1 MVNNN
6 FHSQFGGEFIKLE
19 DKEENLEKLKKECK
33 DNGNPTANPTSPLIE
48 RKWVS
53 QIKDFDFTD
62 IKRIFENNIN
72 KEYFSTNVRPDISK
86 IIQLFNN
93 VSKTEP
99 SFNIDND
106 NNFNISINNL
116 DHKNSIDKTY
126 GIICFGPSASGKTT
140 LMNNFFKDKK
150 ASVLKIDGGLL
161 RELDENY
168 TNIKNIPEK
177 LKQLPDQK
185 DDVCVGFEQLNKTN
199 PNLNR
204 ELIEAAR
211 RWDQA
216 AMADS
221 PRLFPSERLKYNL
234 ISSLSMTESIENLI
248 REKISVYIAETSP
261 KTTHFNLINKM
272 QEKTIEKE
280 KGISFVKIN
289 MLVWNF
295 YEQIFRNGLYRETVE
310 GKIFIFNHKNYESKI
325 NDFFKK
331 AASNQDAEFIICFN
345 IFDSKTITKINEF
358 FNVNYK
364 YALEVRRQQLSNH
377 LVSRSKKLVESVV
390 NKVIDND
397 VKKRNDMILDKTQKN
412 DHILNYPYD
421 ELIKFSRIW
430 VDNEFDTQIDKD
442 FIKNK
447 LPECSIFDHLLL
459 LYSKWLG
466 QFKRV
471 LETVE
476 LEKFLKDNPKKK
488 IFKRFLQDY
497 NFIDKDDKDDND
509 EVYLYLMDEEKSQN
523 LKHKLVKYLKKAYE
537 DKSFSIRL
545 SYEEVKNYQIFVIG
559 FLRDDIFYNNIK
571 NEGNVAGN
579 KLIKKF
585 SRKLFNKIQK
595 KLKNSLSNKK
605 IKLTSKLPHKL
616 RNKKFTL
623 KNKLKKNK
631 LKKNKKKNTI
641 KYDILQQKSI
651 SNIK

>member
-1 MVNNN
+1 MVENNLL
-6 FHSQFGGEFIKLE
+6 HQFGGEFIKLE
-19 DKEENLEKLKKECK
+19 DKKENLEKLKKECK
-33 DNGNPTANPTSPLIE
+33 DNGNPNANPTSPLIE

-99 SFNIDND
+99 SFYIDNN

-116 DHKNSIDKTY
+116 DHQNSIDKTY

-177 LKQLPDQK
+177 LKQLPGQK
-185 DDVCVGFEQLNKTN
+185 DDFCVGFEQLNKTN

-204 ELIEAAR
+204 ELIEALR

-234 ISSLSMTESIENLI
+234 ISSLSMTDSIENLI

-272 QEKTIEKE
+272 QEKTIEKK

-310 GKIFIFNHKNYESKI
+310 GKIFIFDHKNYESKI

-358 FNVNYK
+358 FNENYK
-364 YALEVRRQQLSNH
+364 YAVEVRRQQLSSH
-377 LVSRSKKLVESVV
+377 LLSRPKKFVETVV

-466 QFKRV
+466 QFKWV
-471 LETVE
+471 LETDKLKKGQ
-476 LEKFLKDNPKKK
+476 LENFLKDNPKKK
-488 IFKRFLQDY
+488 I
-497 NFIDKDDKDDND
+497 I
-509 EVYLYLMDEEKSQN
+509 
-523 LKHKLVKYLKKAYE
+523 
-537 DKSFSIRL
+537 
-545 SYEEVKNYQIFVIG
+545 
-559 FLRDDIFYNNIK
+559 
-571 NEGNVAGN
+571 
-579 KLIKKF
+579 
-585 SRKLFNKIQK
+585 
-595 KLKNSLSNKK
+595 
-605 IKLTSKLPHKL
+605 
-616 RNKKFTL
+616 
-623 KNKLKKNK
+623 
-631 LKKNKKKNTI
+631 
-641 KYDILQQKSI
+641 
-651 SNIK
+651 

>member
-6 FHSQFGGEFIKLE
+6 FLSQFSGEFIKLE
-19 DKEENLEKLKKECK
+19 DEKETLQKLIKECK
-33 DNGNPTANPTSPLIE
+33 DSGNPNANPTSPLIE

-72 KEYFSTNVRPDISK
+72 KEYFSTKLRPDISK

-99 SFNIDND
+99 SFYIDNN
-106 NNFNISINNL
+106 NNFDISINNL

-168 TNIKNIPEK
+168 TNIKNIPTK
-177 LKQLPDQK
+177 LKELPDQK
-185 DDVCVGFEQLNKTN
+185 DDICVGFEQLNKTN

-204 ELIEAAR
+204 DLIEALR

-216 AMADS
+216 AIADS

-234 ISSLSMTESIENLI
+234 ISSLSMTDSIENLI

-280 KGISFVKIN
+280 NGMSFVKIN

-310 GKIFIFNHKNYESKI
+310 GKIFIFNRENYKSKI

-358 FNVNYK
+358 FDVNYK
-364 YALEVRRQQLSNH
+364 YTVEVRRQQLSSH
-377 LVSRSKKLVESVV
+377 LLSRSKKLVESVV

-430 VDNEFDTQIDKD
+430 VDRVDNEFDKIDKD

-447 LPECSIFDHLLL
+447 LRECSIFDHLLL

-466 QFKRV
+466 GQFKWV
-471 LETVE
+471 LETDK
-476 LEKFLKDNPKKK
+476 LEKGQLENFLKDNPKKK
-488 IFKRFLQDY
+488 LFKRFLQHY
-497 NFIDKDDKDDND
+497 NFISDKDDND
-509 EVYLYLMDEEKSQN
+509 EVYPYLMDEHKSQN
-523 LKHKLVKYLKKAYE
+523 LKQNFVKYLKNAYE

-545 SYEEVKNYQIFVIG
+545 SYEEVLYYQIFVIG
-559 FLRDDIFYNNIK
+559 FLQDDIFYKNIK
-571 NEGNVAGN
+571 NVAGN

-631 LKKNKKKNTI
+631 KKNTI